1 MIAFAHRR
9 WFWLGIAAVSAGVV
23 LHLPSY
29 LGAAEMGYR
38 MAGMPM
44 DPAMKAGMALIVAG
58 IALAAYGLVPR
69 GAGALP
75 DRVAGLR
82 VTALDEAPLRRAH
95 LTLLA
100 VMAVA
105 VTIDVMKP
113 TTLAFVVPGVAQEYG
128 LKSPLNPQGR
138 VPVALLP
145 LCALVGMVAGAAGW
159 GWLGDR
165 IGRRASI
172 LLAGVMFIATSICGA
187 MPSFAWNLLMC
198 FLMGAAVGG
207 MLPIAFAL
215 LAETIPARHRSWLMV
230 LIGGDVAGAYVVTS
244 LLASTLEP
252 RFGWRV
258 LWLIGLPTGVLLI
271 LLNRWI
277 PESPRFLLAAG
288 RTAEAEAVMAR
299 FGARLVS
306 TGGLPLGP
314 AWPPPTSVP
323 ASLLSPPD
331 PPREDPEPRSEEEPG
346 RYAQLFRRPFGGL
359 TTAVVLFGLGW
370 GLVNSGFLLWLPT
383 NLRQLGLET
392 GAAERLLAGAAII
405 GFPAVFVVALLYGFW
420 SSRGTMIAVALL
432 TSATLLAFVALGRRV
447 AEHPYVLQALIVL
460 LLVGTNSILAVLMP
474 YSSEVYPTRVRAR
487 GTGLAGACAR
497 GGGLLGVTVVVIGL
511 APPSLTG
518 AALLGAVPTALAATA
533 IARYGVET
541 RRRRLEEISATELA
555 AETTPGG

>member
-1 MIAFAHRR
+1 
-9 WFWLGIAAVSAGVV
+9 
-23 LHLPSY
+23 
-29 LGAAEMGYR
+29 
-38 MAGMPM
+38 
-44 DPAMKAGMALIVAG
+44 
-58 IALAAYGLVPR
+58 
-69 GAGALP
+69 
-75 DRVAGLR
+75 
-82 VTALDEAPLRRAH
+82 
-95 LTLLA
+95 
-100 VMAVA
+100 
-105 VTIDVMKP
+105 
-113 TTLAFVVPGVAQEYG
+113 
-128 LKSPLNPQGR
+128 
-138 VPVALLP
+138 
-145 LCALVGMVAGAAGW
+145 
-159 GWLGDR
+159 
-165 IGRRASI
+165 
-172 LLAGVMFIATSICGA
+172 
-187 MPSFAWNLLMC
+187 
-198 FLMGAAVGG
+198 

-244 LLASTLEP
+244 LLASALEP

-306 TGGLPLGP
+306 TGGLPLGS
-314 AWPPPTSVP
+314 AWPPATSVP

-331 PPREDPEPRSEEEPG
+331 PPHENPEPRSEEEPG

-420 SSRGTMIAVALL
+420 SSRRTMIAVALL

-460 LLVGTNSILAVLMP
+460 LLVGTNSILAVLTP

-541 RRRRLEEISATELA
+541 RRRRLEEITATELA
-555 AETTPGG
+555 VETTPGG